1 MLSPIQILT
10 SNLLASAEQI
20 TSAGGEDTSTLFDN
34 NGESV
39 WESSLPSAVLTITFA
54 AARKT
59 DCLILHNTNAAR
71 VEIEY
76 KISSSDAAFTPFALS
91 PSYTGGNIFYA
102 FPSTLN
108 AQVIQITF
116 TPLSGNFYA
125 GSLALCERL
134 MTLDKALSSVRP
146 SSYFRGG
153 HHYLASGAL
162 IAWKDFSKLSFDIS
176 LSNVPQDT
184 AQQLTALLS
193 NNAFLTYALYG
204 GADAAFCKEFAL
216 SAPPVLNIE
225 RKTALCQIEFTLLE
239 R

>member
-10 SNLLASAEQI
+10 SNLLASAAQI

-34 NGESV
+34 NGESI
-39 WESSLPSAVLTITFA
+39 WHSSLPSAQLTITFT
-54 AARKT
+54 AARKA
-59 DCLILHNTNAAR
+59 DALILHNTNAAR
-71 VEIEY
+71 IDIEY
-76 KISSSDAAFTPFALS
+76 KTSSSDTAFTPLSTS
-91 PSYTGGNIFYA
+91 PSYTGGDIFYA
-102 FPSTLN
+102 FPATVT
-108 AQVIQITF
+108 AQVIKITL
-116 TPLSGNFYA
+116 TPVNGNFYTC
-125 GSLALCERL
+125 GLSLCERL

-176 LSNVPQDT
+176 LSNVPQD
-184 AQQLTALLS
+184 AARQFTALLS

-216 SAPPVLNIE
+216 SAPPVVNIE
-225 RKTALCQIEFTLLE
+225 RKTALCQIELTLLE